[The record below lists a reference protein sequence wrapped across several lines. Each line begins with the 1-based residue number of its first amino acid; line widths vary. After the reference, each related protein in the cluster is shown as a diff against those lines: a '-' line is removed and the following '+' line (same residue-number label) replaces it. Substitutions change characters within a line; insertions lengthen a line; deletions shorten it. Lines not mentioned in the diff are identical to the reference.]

1 MTATRCHVNVDEIVR
16 RVGMDGW
23 CIIPGVIPADEVAGV
38 REMVIEEETRT
49 RKEHEAHVRE
59 TRARGH
65 RLSGQGIGSATG
77 LVSLLP
83 DISKYLASEQLLGP
97 AEAMLGQHVRI
108 STVTALINNP
118 GVQRGYWHSD
128 WPFNQT
134 VASHVPAPYPDAV
147 MHLSSI
153 FMLTEFSKETGGTLI
168 VPGSHRW
175 PDNPSGDNGVD
186 ADAPYPSEMT
196 VVGGPGDTVFYD
208 SRLWHSVAENPGTTA
223 RVAISVRYAP
233 WWLNLNVQREGHP
246 DREGIVVET
255 NGKDHVN
262 PTVPRATYE
271 ALPERARP
279 LFRHWL
285 EQS

>member
-1 MTATRCHVNVDEIVR
+1 
-16 RVGMDGW
+16 
-23 CIIPGVIPADEVAGV
+23 
-38 REMVIEEETRT
+38 
-49 RKEHEAHVRE
+49 
-59 TRARGH
+59 
-65 RLSGQGIGSATG
+65 
-77 LVSLLP
+77 
-83 DISKYLASEQLLGP
+83 
-97 AEAMLGQHVRI
+97 
-108 STVTALINNP
+108 
-118 GVQRGYWHSD
+118 
-128 WPFNQT
+128 
-134 VASHVPAPYPDAV
+134 

-285 EQS
+285 K

>member
-1 MTATRCHVNVDEIVR
+1 MNTDEIVR

-23 CIIPGVIPADEVAGV
+23 CVIPGVIPEGDVAGV
-38 REMVIEEETRT
+38 RELVLEEEARASAE
-49 RKEHEAHVRE
+49 REAFLKDL
-59 TRARGH
+59 RAKGH
-65 RLSGQGIGSATG
+65 RISGQGIGFVLG
-77 LVSLLP
+77 LVGILP
-83 DISKYLASEQLLGP
+83 DISKYLADEAILGA
-97 AEAMLGQHVRI
+97 AEKMLGNHVRI
-108 STVTALINNP
+108 STVTALVNNP

-153 FMLTEFSKETGGTLI
+153 FMLTEFSRETGGTLI
-168 VPGSHRW
+168 VPGSHRS
-175 PDNPSGDNGVD
+175 PNNPSGENGVD
-186 ADAPYPSEMT
+186 RDAPYPTEMT
-196 VVGGPGDTVFYD
+196 VEGGPGDTVFYD
-208 SRLWHSVAENPGTTA
+208 SRLWHSVAENPGDTA

-246 DREGIVVET
+246 DREGMVVET

-262 PTVPRATYE
+262 PNVPQETYE
-271 ALPERARP
+271 ALPDRAKP

-285 EQS
+285 G